1 MLFLVSVKSAYCAY
15 WLSGEGVHCWFTSKF
30 FFPWWKDNERS
41 RNLTA
46 GASWSDLADSCPDKN
61 LEREVERRG
70 RKSIETQQQIHR
82 RKKKKAEIISC
93 LRSSAWFILRLRNC
107 AVDFTMFTALKQ
119 KRNAWQG
126 YIWKHPAPWVLL
138 ESVGNRV
145 LSLAHAPAEVVCH
158 LVVVRFQLLLELVC
172 TGDCLWHLVV
182 SPSGTAPKCTAVM
195 LWSPSIFR
203 LESAMSIILDKDFLL
218 KQKSWLIIL
227 TRWAGVNGLI
237 TSFLDSVKSRRKLEK
252 RAWRKANTI
261 YVKGK

>member
-1 MLFLVSVKSAYCAY
+1 MKEAEIWQQEHHEVIWQTAVQTKIWRGRLKG
-15 WLSGEGVHCWFTSKF
+15 GEEKVLKHNSKF
-30 FFPWWKDNERS
+30 
-41 RNLTA
+41 T
-46 GASWSDLADSCPDKN
+46 G
-61 LEREVERRG
+61 G
-70 RKSIETQQQIHR
+70 
-82 RKKKKAEIISC
+82 KKKKAEIISC

-227 TRWAGVNGLI
+227 TRWAGVNVLI